1 MKTKHLI
8 SVADLGHDEI
18 DYVYNMAQSFK
29 KGINNNKLDG
39 KTVATIFF
47 EDSTRT
53 KSSFTLAAQRLGIN
67 VINLE
72 VSQSSITKG
81 ESMIDT
87 INTIAAYGT
96 KAVVVRSKESGILD
110 LIKNKVNASIISAG
124 EGCYEHP
131 TQALL
136 DFVTIK
142 EHFGTVKGLKVA
154 IVGDILH
161 SRVARSN
168 IKLLT
173 KLGAKINLVGPSTL
187 VQNIDL
193 PNVEVFYNLEKGI
206 TGANVVM
213 VLRIQKERMDLKF
226 IPSFEDYARM
236 YQVSHE
242 SIKHADKNVIVMHP
256 GPKNRGV
263 EISSG
268 LADDL
273 NFSKVLTQVEN
284 GLYTRQA
291 IFNLICG

>member
-1 MKTKHLI
+1 MKIKHLI
-8 SVADLGHDEI
+8 SINDLGQDEI
-18 DYVYNMAQSFK
+18 DYVFNATQSFK
-29 KGINNNKLDG
+29 KGVNNKRLED
-39 KTVATIFF
+39 KSVATVFF

-53 KSSFTLAAQRLGIN
+53 KSSFTLAASKLGMH
-67 VINLE
+67 VLNLE

-96 KAVVVRSKESGILD
+96 SAVVIRHKESGILK
-110 LIKNKVNASIISAG
+110 LISNKVNASIISAG
-124 EGCYEHP
+124 EGCFEHP
-131 TQALL
+131 TQSLL

-142 EHFGTVKGLKVA
+142 EHFGNVKGLKIA

-173 KLGAKINLVGPSTL
+173 KLGAHINLVGPTTL
-187 VQNIDL
+187 VPDYNI
-193 PNVEVFYNLEKGI
+193 PNVKVYHNLTDGI
-206 TGANVVM
+206 MGANVIY

-226 IPSFEDYARM
+226 ISSFEDYARL
-236 YQVSHE
+236 YQVSHDTL
-242 SIKHADKNVIVMHP
+242 KNADKDVIIMHP

-263 EISSG
+263 EITSN
-268 LADDL
+268 LADDGKY
-273 NFSKVLTQVEN
+273 SKVLTQVEN

-291 IFNLICG
+291 IFSLICG